1 MRLAAL
7 IVLTIGSASASEAPG
22 SDGIGY
28 PTVTA
33 ALDDLRSKPDVTI
46 RDNAGWTIIGVDT
59 PQERS
64 IWSFTPPGHPAH
76 PAAVK
81 RTVYEESG
89 VVMMKTNALCQ
100 ADKKACDEL
109 MAEFAE
115 LQRRIQQHM
124 QDQGDGSGT

>member
-7 IVLTIGSASASEAPG
+7 LLLAIGSAHSSDAHE

-28 PTVTA
+28 PTVAA
-33 ALDDLRSKPDVTI
+33 ALEDLKSKPDVTV
-46 RDNAGWTIIGVDT
+46 RDNAGWIIVGVDT

-89 VVMMKTNALCQ
+89 TVMMKTNALCQ
-100 ADKKACDEL
+100 AEKKACDEL
-109 MAEFAE
+109 MAQFAE
-115 LQRRIQQHM
+115 LQRQIQQHM
-124 QDQGDGSGT
+124 QGGSGGT